1 MSKKKVMV
9 IFGTRPEAVKLAP
22 VIDSLIKINNLQTIV
37 LCTAQHRQILDQVVD
52 VFNININFD
61 LNIMTS
67 FQTIDEITTACLQG
81 VGRILEM
88 EKPDFV
94 VVQGDTTTVFAST
107 LASYYQRIPVG
118 HVEAGL
124 RTSDLFSPYP
134 EEANRRLTSVLTNLH
149 FAPTE
154 RAAANLKREG
164 VDAEKIYVTGNTV
177 IDALF
182 SVSERPFD
190 ASKCFPRDI
199 SNFLDGVDRL
209 ILVTAHRRESFGAPF
224 LEICKA
230 LQDIIRAHSG
240 IGIIYPV
247 HPNPNVREI
256 VHEILDNEPRVLLV
270 EPLDYITF
278 IRLMQRSYI
287 LLTDSGGVQEEA
299 PSLGKPVLIMR
310 EKTERQEGVEAG
322 VARLI
327 GTNRNKIFEEV
338 SILLRSKTEY
348 NKMLKGFNPFGD
360 GKAAEKIA
368 KIINNYLTQV

>member
-1 MSKKKVMV
+1 MSKKKIMV

-22 VIDSLIKINNLQTIV
+22 VIDSLNKITDFHTVV
-37 LCTAQHRQILDQVVD
+37 LSTAQHRQILDQVID
-52 VFNININFD
+52 IFNINIDFD

-67 FQTIDEITTACLQG
+67 CQTVDAVTTACLQG
-81 VGRILEM
+81 VGRILEK

-94 VVQGDTTTVFAST
+94 VVQGDTTTVFASA

-134 EEANRRLTSVLTNLH
+134 EEANRRLTSVLTDLH

-154 RAAANLKREG
+154 RSADNLKREG
-164 VDAEKIYVTGNTV
+164 VNAEKIHITGNTV
-177 IDALF
+177 IDALL
-182 SVSERPFD
+182 SVAERPFD
-190 ASKCFPRDI
+190 ATKCFPQNI
-199 SNFLDGVDRL
+199 INFLNGVDRL
-209 ILVTAHRRESFGAPF
+209 ILVTAHRRESFGAPL

-230 LQDIIRAHSG
+230 LQDITRAYSD

-247 HPNPNVREI
+247 HPNPNVREV
-256 VHEILDNEPRVLLV
+256 VHKILNKEPRVLLV
-270 EPLDYITF
+270 DPLDYVTF
-278 IRLMQRSYI
+278 VRLMQRSHI

-327 GTNRNKIFEEV
+327 GTNSNRIVNEV
-338 SILLRSKTEY
+338 SFLLDDMLEY
-348 NKMLKGFNPFGD
+348 RKMSMGINPFGD
-360 GKAAEKIA
+360 GKAAERIA
-368 KIINNYLTQV
+368 AIIHNHLNR